1 MINHILLSCVLAR
14 DVWTIVLQRLNHVVR
29 PPDHDSR
36 LNSWWYRA
44 ASSLAKVMK
53 KGFNSLVIL
62 VSLGAVEAQE
72 CLHFLECQAEC
83 AVGNSGYSYRRA
95 LVVFDG
101 GKSPPGFSPKGWLL

>member
-1 MINHILLSCVLAR
+1 MINHVLLSCVLAR

-44 ASSLAKVMK
+44 ASSLPKVMK

-62 VSLGAVEAQE
+62 VSLGAV
-72 CLHFLECQAEC
+72 EC